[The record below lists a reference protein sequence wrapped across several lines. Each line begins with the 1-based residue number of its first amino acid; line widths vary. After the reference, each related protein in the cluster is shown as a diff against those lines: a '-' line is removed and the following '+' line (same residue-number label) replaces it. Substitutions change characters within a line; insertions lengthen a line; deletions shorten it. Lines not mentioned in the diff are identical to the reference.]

1 MGKAKIE
8 TPLRSSRMIAAKFE
22 TPLKRPQ
29 AFADRE
35 FSTGKW
41 ELAAKSKRQGS
52 LTKSNR

>member
-8 TPLRSSRMIAAKFE
+8 TPLRSSRMIAAEFE

-29 AFADRE
+29 AFANRE
-35 FSTGKW
+35 FSTEKW
-41 ELAAKSKRQGS
+41 ELAAKAKQQGS

>member
-1 MGKAKIE
+1 
-8 TPLRSSRMIAAKFE
+8 MIAAKFE